1 MLKERIQKAL
11 NEQIQAEFYSGY
23 LYLAM
28 SAWSQARNY
37 EGFAHWMRMQAQ
49 EELQHAMKFFDYVHA
64 TGGHALVRAI
74 PQPDTEWTDPTAMF
88 EAALAHE
95 RHMTENINNLAG
107 LAMKENDF
115 ATNITLQ
122 WFISE
127 QVEEE
132 AAVEAILGKLAMMGG
147 NGPGLFMLDRELAAR
162 PAPTPPAAA

>member
-11 NEQIQAEFYSGY
+11 NEQIQAEFHSAY

-28 SAWSQARNY
+28 SAWSQARNF

-64 TGGHALVRAI
+64 TGGHALLRAV
-74 PQPDTEWTDPTAMF
+74 PLPDTEWADPAAMF
-88 EAALAHE
+88 QAALDHE

-107 LAMKENDF
+107 LAMKENDY
-115 ATNITLQ
+115 ATNIMLQ

-147 NGPGLFMLDRELAAR
+147 TGPGMFMLDRELAVR